1 METNRHKK
9 KMKKMKKMNNQ
20 QKNDF
25 DAIKKSMSKALK
37 QYIKDKS
44 SVKEFSLCMQESSQ
58 WLKEKEK

>member
-1 METNRHKK
+1 METNRRKK
-9 KMKKMKKMNNQ
+9 KMNKMNNQ
-20 QKNDF
+20 KKNDF
-25 DAIKKSMSKALK
+25 DAIKKSITKALK